1 MLTSWADSVAN
12 AESSAFVTGVTV
24 SISNTGNTNATAA
37 AVIAAL
43 RPGRAACV
51 PPHLR
56 NGVHSSELPA
66 PAPVDGPSA
75 AKLPSGP
82 RAPSG
87 GNQCGGGSTRDAGR
101 PRFAGGRGGGGGWGL
116 RCVGWDRRKREVNP
130 FADDEETTVVAFD
143 GLENTG
149 INFNAYEDIPVE
161 VSGENATLPVST
173 FAEIDLGDV
182 VNENIRRCKYVKP
195 TAGQRHA
202 IPIMLT
208 GRDLMACAQTGTGK
222 AAAFCFPIISGIIKG
237 PPSQWQGGP
246 RTLYP
251 PALILSPTREL
262 SVQFERISLRR
273 SSSSGWYQC
282 FIPVSG
288 DTGSVLGG
296 FQLFLGMLSVC
307 LSVPYRAGF
316 DTPVMTEIENLGC
329 NMIELE

>member
-87 GNQCGGGSTRDAGR
+87 GNQCGGGSTRDAER

-161 VSGENATLPVST
+161 VSGENATPPVST

-182 VNENIRRCKYVKP
+182 VN
-195 TAGQRHA
+195 
-202 IPIMLT
+202 
-208 GRDLMACAQTGTGK
+208 
-222 AAAFCFPIISGIIKG
+222 
-237 PPSQWQGGP
+237 
-246 RTLYP
+246 
-251 PALILSPTREL
+251 
-262 SVQFERISLRR
+262 
-273 SSSSGWYQC
+273 
-282 FIPVSG
+282 
-288 DTGSVLGG
+288 
-296 FQLFLGMLSVC
+296 
-307 LSVPYRAGF
+307 
-316 DTPVMTEIENLGC
+316 
-329 NMIELE
+329 